1 MRTLGGVEWI
11 CGRRVGWIG
20 YADAGGGGLDMRTPG
35 EGEMAWLPAPIPE
48 C

>member
-1 MRTLGGVEWI
+1 MQGVDPFFLFWGGGCV
-11 CGRRVGWIG
+11 
-20 YADAGGGGLDMRTPG
+20 GGGGRTPG